1 MGYSGMN
8 FLNQWVEKTSIFLGR
23 RNYAQSQ
30 GTPGQS
36 LAKSSVLHL
45 SSETLL
51 LLTSKK
57 TTSLLRA
64 LNPIAFPS
72 LQCSLHVVDVFSAQ
86 FFPEQLPWPGRCT
99 WLPFSFLS
107 PYDPTALSLIYQI
120 CHSLSPSWSHLQST
134 IPQSLP
140 YSFSILA
147 PASLSP
153 E

>member
-1 MGYSGMN
+1 MAFDYKFISTLDSCFIFLLCFLLILLPSILWLFISQFKYILGYSGMN

-23 RNYAQSQ
+23 RNYARSQ

-36 LAKSSVLHL
+36 LTKSSVLHL

-107 PYDPTALSLIYQI
+107 LPM
-120 CHSLSPSWSHLQST
+120 
-134 IPQSLP
+134 IPQL
-140 YSFSILA
+140 
-147 PASLSP
+147 
-153 E
+153 